1 MENVKQNLIARV
13 KKYSKILGGSLLG
26 FIVLMSS
33 YGYNDSG
40 VSLRLQQPIL
50 GYTWIKEEG
59 FYFKLPFVSRT
70 RAYNQKGTIASSD
83 NESIVETAS
92 LSSAPR
98 NLQFADSY
106 ELRIE
111 WSMRYQ
117 IPMDDDGLEE
127 MHKSIKSE
135 SNLLGNTLMPFAQ
148 TLAADTAGQLNAGN
162 FSQGGRNEY
171 RSLMDN
177 QSQFGMYETKVE
189 KVKVVSEQADTENER
204 DNSTKVGNQFIRKVV
219 YLLDN
224 NGKRKRKPLSISQY
238 GVQIVPN
245 SINLIE
251 ANPVGRLTQ
260 YIDNKQ
266 KNISLQ
272 IEQEENQKLLREKA
286 KTAQLQGQTDLITK
300 TNALNV
306 KKQEAIIAAEQR
318 VEEAKLQA
326 QKETVERQ
334 KVADLAIIDKN
345 RELQVSKANEGI
357 QKANAV
363 AAKHEA
369 SAIKEVG
376 FAHAAVKKADYAAID
391 KTILALEV
399 DKAKAL
405 ALYKSNLQITMPT
418 YVGGGSG
425 GGSSSLEAMSSLK
438 VMEMLGKPVTPTK

>member
-1 MENVKQNLIARV
+1 MESAKQNIIEQA
-13 KKYSKILGGSLLG
+13 KKYSKILVG
-26 FIVLMSS
+26 FVVGAVLVLSS

-40 VSLRLQQPIL
+40 VSLRLQQPII
-50 GYTWIKEEG
+50 GYKWIKEEG

-83 NESIVETAS
+83 NESIVATAS

-117 IPMDDDGLEE
+117 IPPDDVGLEE

-135 SNLLGNTLMPFAQ
+135 DNLLGNTLMPFAQ

-189 KVKVVSEQADTENER
+189 KVKVVREQADTKNKR
-204 DNSTKVGNQFIRKVV
+204 GTSTKVGNQFIRKVV
-219 YLLDN
+219 YILDEQ
-224 NGKRKRKPLSISQY
+224 GKRKRKPLSITQY

-245 SINLIE
+245 SINLIK

-300 TNALNV
+300 TNILNV

-357 QKANAV
+357 QRANSV
-363 AAKHEA
+363 AAKYEA

-376 FAHAAVKKADYAAID
+376 FAKAAVKKADYAAID
-391 KTILALEV
+391 KGILTLEV

-405 ALYKSNLQITMPT
+405 AMYKSNMIVNMPT
-418 YVGGGSG
+418 VVSG
-425 GGSSSLEAMSSLK
+425 QGGSSNSLETMTTLN
-438 VMEMLGKPVTPTK
+438 VMKMLGKSATK